1 MSVQT
6 VCGPITQ
13 DSLGIT
19 LSHEHILIDRPFRSS
34 EPEEASKKSMMNMRV
49 RDLGIEN
56 LGMIRLDPMFVKD
69 NLNLDEIDVALNEL
83 KEYRTMGGNSLVDV
97 TLQGA
102 GRNPAILK
110 EISEKVGLNIVCG
123 TGWYVKST
131 HPPMVKKCSVNQLCD
146 IMVKELTEGIDNT
159 GIKAGIIGE
168 LGCSQPAPFHPEERK
183 VIKAAVLAQKKTGVC
198 ITIHPSLFDLKI
210 SRIIKTGHDCL
221 DLLERQG
228 FNPARFY
235 LSHAGWVCQDLDYLI
250 KLLDRGV
257 TLSFDSFGSNADSQ
271 LNTLS
276 VRYRKPCDAERI
288 IAIVELC
295 KMGYDKQIVVS
306 QDICMKIHLKKYG
319 GYGYSH
325 ILENVVPILRR
336 EGVSKKQVQK
346 ILVEN
351 PRNLL
356 TH

>member
-1 MSVQT
+1 
-6 VCGPITQ
+6 
-13 DSLGIT
+13 
-19 LSHEHILIDRPFRSS
+19 
-34 EPEEASKKSMMNMRV
+34 
-49 RDLGIEN
+49 
-56 LGMIRLDPMFVKD
+56 
-69 NLNLDEIDVALNEL
+69 
-83 KEYRTMGGNSLVDV
+83 
-97 TLQGA
+97 
-102 GRNPAILK
+102 
-110 EISEKVGLNIVCG
+110 
-123 TGWYVKST
+123 
-131 HPPMVKKCSVNQLCD
+131 
-146 IMVKELTEGIDNT
+146 MVKEVTEGIDNT

-183 VIKAAVLAQKKTGVC
+183 VIKAAVLAQKQTGVC

-210 SRIIKTGHDCL
+210 SRILKTGHDCL
-221 DLLERQG
+221 DLLEHQG
-228 FNPARFY
+228 YNPARFY
-235 LSHAGWVCQDLDYLI
+235 LSHTGWFCQDLDYLR

-271 LNTLS
+271 LNTLF
-276 VRYRKPCDAERI
+276 VRSRKPCDAERI

-325 ILENVVPILRR
+325 ILENIVPILRR

-351 PRNLL
+351 PRSLL
-356 TH
+356 AH